1 MASRQKSRAP
11 RTSSSASSPT
21 SSPEVQVSGT
31 TGPAEGTQSAQD
43 SAILRSSFDTQ
54 PYEATSDV
62 EDAAPK
68 ATFVG
73 EQIIYKDRE
82 GRIAEA
88 AYLRAQQRGFAPGY
102 ELEDWLAAEQE
113 IDALLASNSNL
124 DAR

>member
-11 RTSSSASSPT
+11 RTSSAPSPAASGD
-21 SSPEVQVSGT
+21 QLSGT
-31 TGPAEGTQSAQD
+31 PGATEGTQRAQE

-54 PYEATSDV
+54 PYESESDV
-62 EDAAPK
+62 EAAAPN

-102 ELEDWLAAEQE
+102 ELEDWLAAEKE
-113 IDALLASNSNL
+113 IDALLSPDGNL